1 MGKKKMKTAAQLL
14 KKVSYGEPH
23 KAVLKWQIRQVT
35 KDIFK
40 DPLDVIGQNVEN
52 IIDEYLIRKKSPV
65 VCNIFCN
72 SAELI
77 IEDFIGMTPEDIVNN
92 YIVFG
97 VSGKSKVFGRYGHG
111 GKDTALVIAKYFHV
125 VSKVGNSMCA
135 YKIWEDKDLT
145 VRYRAAWSLD
155 YGKETDGTLIIIP
168 NSRERFTTKEIEE
181 YLKKNFYL
189 GLVEEKIIVGLGKKY
204 RGRKHI
210 LKITLPPDS
219 KKKPIYIK
227 FDREDIEKYCRE
239 PPLKYPPEV
248 KGFYLLLKEGELQTS
263 GYNIYSHGKFIT
275 AIPSSTKVVGH
286 LEMDF
291 LPETNQLTGS
301 KDLKLGKNSFYAKVL
316 LPRLAEWEKKNLEKL
331 KEAETDREF
340 LDEVESLL
348 GPLWGGKKKQPRRKR
363 RPRQMKRPIEFQ
375 KRRTPP
381 DPGKT
386 PGHGRLNLI
395 EDSGQPLVVG
405 IQLPDSIF
413 INKGNPD
420 GEFIWKLPHR
430 TKKTLLYSRAAIF
443 LPFIKKAK
451 SGSLASIELNRVHQE
466 ALKSQ
471 EFWVNAIRR
480 DHGDK
485 KTVRYLGKKRLVV
498 G

>member
-1 MGKKKMKTAAQLL
+1 MKTATQLL

-23 KAVLKWQIRQVT
+23 KATLKWQIRQLT

-52 IIDEYLIRKKSPV
+52 IIDEYLIRKKSPI

-111 GKDTALVIAKYFHV
+111 GKDTALAIAKYFHI

-145 VRYRAAWSLD
+145 VRYRAAWSRE

-168 NSRERFTTKEIEE
+168 NSRERFTVKEIEE

-189 GLVEEKIIVGLGKKY
+189 GLVEEKIVVGLGKKY

-210 LKITLPPDS
+210 LKVTLPPDS
-219 KKKPIYIK
+219 KKKPIYIR
-227 FDREDIEKYCRE
+227 FDKNDIEKYCRE

-348 GPLWGGKKKQPRRKR
+348 GPLWGGKKKQPKKKR

-381 DPGKT
+381 DLA
-386 PGHGRLNLI
+386 GHLAMEDLILSKMAGNLSLWEFSYLI
-395 EDSGQPLVVG
+395 VYSSTKETQT
-405 IQLPDSIF
+405 
-413 INKGNPD
+413 GNSYGNSPT
-420 GEFIWKLPHR
+420 IP
-430 TKKTLLYSRAAIF
+430 KKHYYIVELQFFFHSSRK
-443 LPFIKKAK
+443 PN
-451 SGSLASIELNRVHQE
+451 LAH
-466 ALKSQ
+466 
-471 EFWVNAIRR
+471 
-480 DHGDK
+480 
-485 KTVRYLGKKRLVV
+485 
-498 G
+498 

>member
-1 MGKKKMKTAAQLL
+1 M
-14 KKVSYGEPH
+14 S
-23 KAVLKWQIRQVT
+23 
-35 KDIFK
+35 D
-40 DPLDVIGQNVEN
+40 
-52 IIDEYLIRKKSPV
+52 RKKSPV

-72 SAELI
+72 YEELI
-77 IEDFIGMTPEDIVNN
+77 IEDFIGMTSEDIVNN

-97 VSGKSKVFGRYGHG
+97 VSEKSKVFGRYGHG
-111 GKDTALVIAKYFHV
+111 GKDTALAMAKYFHI

-145 VRYRAAWSLD
+145 VRYRAAWNLD
-155 YGKETDGTLIIIP
+155 YGKKTDGTLIIIP
-168 NSRERFTTKEIEE
+168 NSRERFTVKEIEE

-204 RGRKHI
+204 RGRKRI
-210 LKITLPPDS
+210 LKATLPSDS
-219 KKKPIYIK
+219 EKKPIHMRFPK
-227 FDREDIEKYCRE
+227 KDIEKYCRE

-248 KGFYLLLKEGELQTS
+248 RGFYLLLKEGELKLS

-275 AIPSSTKVVGH
+275 AIPSSTKVIGH

-301 KDLKLGKNSFYAKVL
+301 KDLKVGKRSFYAKVL

-340 LDEVESLL
+340 LEEVESLL
-348 GPLWGGKKKQPRRKR
+348 GPLWGGKKKQLKKKR
-363 RPRQMKRPIEFQ
+363 RTRQMKRPIEFQ

-395 EDSGQPLVVG
+395 EDSGQPLIVG

-420 GEFIWKLPHR
+420 GDFIWKLSHR

-443 LPFIKKAK
+443 LPFIKKSR
-451 SGSLASIELNRVHQE
+451 SGSLTSIELNRVHQE

-471 EFWVNAIRR
+471 EFWINAIRR

-485 KTVRYLGKKRLVV
+485 KTVRYLGRKRFVV

>member
-1 MGKKKMKTAAQLL
+1 MGIATQLL
-14 KKVSYGEPH
+14 KKVSYGEPREA
-23 KAVLKWQIRQVT
+23 KLDWKIRQVT

-40 DPLDVIGQNVEN
+40 DPLDVIGQNLEN
-52 IIDEYLIRKKSPV
+52 IIDECLIRKISPV

-72 SAELI
+72 PEELI
-77 IEDFIGMTPEDIVNN
+77 IEDFIGMTPEDIETN

-111 GKDTALVIAKYFHV
+111 GKDTALAIAKHFHIF
-125 VSKVGNSMCA
+125 SKVGNSMCA
-135 YKIWEDKDLT
+135 FKIWEDKNLR
-145 VRYRAAWSLD
+145 VRYSPAWGLD
-155 YGKETDGTLIIIP
+155 YGKQTDGTLIIIP
-168 NSRERFTTKEIEE
+168 NSREQFTVKEIEE

-189 GLVEEKIIVGLGKKY
+189 GLVEERIIVGLGKKY
-204 RGRKHI
+204 DGRIHV
-210 LKITLPPDS
+210 LKVTLPSDAE
-219 KKKPIYIK
+219 KKPVYIK
-227 FDREDIEKYCRE
+227 FDKRDIEKYCRE
-239 PPLKYPPEV
+239 PPLKYPPELR
-248 KGFYLLLKEGELQTS
+248 GFYLLLEEGELQSS

-275 AIPSSTKVVGH
+275 AITSSPKVVGH

-291 LPETNQLTGS
+291 LPETTELTGS
-301 KDLKLGKNSFYAKVL
+301 KELKLGKRSFYAKVL
-316 LPRLAEWEKKNLEKL
+316 LPQLAEWEKKNLGKL

-340 LDEVESLL
+340 LEEVESLL
-348 GPLWGGKKKQPRRKR
+348 GPLWGGKKKQTKKKR
-363 RPRQMKRPIEFQ
+363 RPRQIKRPIEFQ

-381 DPGKT
+381 DTGKT

-395 EDSGQPLVVG
+395 EDRGQPLVVG

-420 GEFIWKLPHR
+420 GEFIWKLRHQ

-443 LPFIKKAK
+443 LPFIKKSK
-451 SGSLASIELNRVHQE
+451 FGSLTSTELNRVHEE

-471 EFWVNAIRR
+471 EFWMNAIRR

-485 KTVRYLGKKRLVV
+485 KTVRYLGRKRVVV